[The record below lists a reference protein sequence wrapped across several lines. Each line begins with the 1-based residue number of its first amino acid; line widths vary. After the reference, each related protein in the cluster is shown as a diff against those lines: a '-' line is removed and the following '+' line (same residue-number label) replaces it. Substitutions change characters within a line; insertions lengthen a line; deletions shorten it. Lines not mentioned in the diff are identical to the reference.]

1 MIENS
6 VLFFI
11 DDTRNSGS
19 TEKAINELCL
29 EYNPKKI
36 SNFYILDIQ
45 QEQVEQDFSIEND
58 LNCKIIE
65 KDKEGR
71 LKQDNLF
78 EYLKSCFKDKNEG
91 GAYDVWLENKEKHV
105 ITKRLIKVFVS
116 NNMMNDQTF
125 ERFFNS
131 NEIPLITKII
141 ISNCLIG
148 EGYLRKLSFEKQK
161 IILNFIK
168 KEKYQDK

>member
-1 MIENS
+1 M
-6 VLFFI
+6 
-11 DDTRNSGS
+11 R
-19 TEKAINELCL
+19 
-29 EYNPKKI
+29 
-36 SNFYILDIQ
+36 
-45 QEQVEQDFSIEND
+45 
-58 LNCKIIE
+58 
-65 KDKEGR
+65 
-71 LKQDNLF
+71 
-78 EYLKSCFKDKNEG
+78 G
-91 GAYDVWLENKEKHV
+91 GEAYDVWLENKEKHV

-131 NEIPLITKII
+131 NEIPLITKIV

-168 KEKYQDK
+168 KEKY